1 MECPPTRAEAWLEEH
16 EGDLAGLPTADA
28 IALIESAGLRVRVLD
43 RGARLLSPETWDDRV
58 NLRVTD
64 DAVVG
69 AVSAG

>member
-16 EGDLAGLPTADA
+16 EGDLAGLPTSDA
-28 IALIESAGLRVRVLD
+28 IALVESAGLRVRVLD
-43 RGARLLSPETWDDRV
+43 GGAGLLSPEIWDDRV
-58 NLRVTD
+58 NLRLTD